1 MATGYGYVRDKE
13 PLSINWA
20 EISKGFNDR
29 LNEAEAERQSKREDI
44 QKQYD
49 ELSQQLINKPTGAD
63 TDLNN
68 AISSFS
74 TQASQASLENLNKL
88 KRGEIT
94 EQEYYSRRA
103 NLKSSTSN
111 LFLYANNFNN
121 QLQEN
126 LALIQSQDPNNRGS
140 DGMAFQMALAQ
151 DMLNFKNTV
160 AVIDPAT
167 DEVILVKTDENGE
180 PTNEIVNVAQ
190 LGYLSTQ
197 KEYDYNYKEQIR
209 KAIEG
214 RGVAKYEKDGKT
226 ITTIQGAEIN
236 PDTATATV
244 DALAES
250 LLGDEAQQRSILA
263 QNGYKYT
270 QDESLKGKEGYIYYD
285 INNNTYDVDTD
296 AALKFVKQDINNS
309 IPVEIKST
317 ISDYQTEQL
326 KNERERI
333 QIAKDNLALARQQA
347 NIDADVLS
355 YRDSDNFMLNPDAAP
370 GVTDDFIKPN
380 DYIKKLDNASFKSN
394 TINETVDGIQ
404 SVLNHQGMKDAVVNT
419 IVIEPPKKGGT
430 PIGNLI
436 RTFAYTQPGRVP
448 LAKYKDAT
456 YGIEIIIPGILTE
469 PVVLP
474 VKYKPN
480 SELDKVFELI
490 DFAKE
495 TGRQITP
502 ADISDILS
510 SPNRKLF
517 ENYMKGTVVEE
528 TEISNTSTSA
538 LDKIN
543 EVIIKEQN
551 NNID

>member
-49 ELSQQLINKPTGAD
+49 ELSQELINKPTGAD

-296 AALKFVKQDINNS
+296 AALEFVKQDINNS

-317 ISDYQTEQL
+317 ISEY
-326 KNERERI
+326 
-333 QIAKDNLALARQQA
+333 QQA
-347 NIDADVLS
+347 QLDRADRAFFENVRQFDETIKLKEMEAGS
-355 YRDSDNFMLNPDAAP
+355 TALTITSPQSLFLTTTGETVSPNNYIRTISTDNFETDQGRRDVQINLNEILKAAQVP
-370 GVTDDFIKPN
+370 EVSITYDDTIK
-380 DYIKKLDNASFKSN
+380 
-394 TINETVDGIQ
+394 E
-404 SVLNHQGMKDAVVNT
+404 
-419 IVIEPPKKGGT
+419 
-430 PIGNLI
+430 
-436 RTFAYTQPGRVP
+436 
-448 LAKYKDAT
+448 
-456 YGIEIIIPGILTE
+456 
-469 PVVLP
+469 
-474 VKYKPN
+474 
-480 SELDKVFELI
+480 
-490 DFAKE
+490 
-495 TGRQITP
+495 ITP
-502 ADISDILS
+502 AKSRTMISSGATVTTPAVKSFPTMIINTPLS
-510 SPNRKLF
+510 EQPI
-517 ENYMKGTVVEE
+517 VVPINNKTNEYIE
-528 TEISNTSTSA
+528 RIMSTLELAKNTGE
-538 LDKIN
+538 KIN
-543 EVIIKEQN
+543 PSEFTFIVDNDFYNGKPLVREEDVEVDTNEGGVDPTKYN
-551 NNID
+551 N